1 MNRDKRNI
9 DLLFEEK
16 LRQFKETPPA
26 SSWQRLEQDLNR
38 GRSARRLFYVRLA
51 AASILLLLAFGA
63 GYFYATYQSEPKQE
77 LSSDLISPEKETGDQ
92 AINPATEELNI
103 ALPKEDVQT
112 ASNRTHAEKQNLIKP
127 ADGKVLQNTGSAE
140 SERLIVKNETTP
152 QEVIIDKQEIAE
164 VIVAEDQTIADEQET
179 NPIALNKEEVSA
191 DEKKTE
197 YVPLML
203 DPDAKEYG
211 MESTHK
217 KDAKWSVGAQV
228 APVYSYRDI
237 SINYANQS
245 GNNAKDVEDQ
255 LNEQEEALITYAG
268 GVDINYNLGK
278 KWSLLSGMYY
288 SKIGQV
294 NNNALNFE
302 PSEGKYLLYAIRTS
316 TGSIDFAFENVP
328 DDVRKIN
335 PPKDTLSGIDLNNV
349 KIIQNF
355 DLFEVPFMIR
365 YKILDKRFG
374 INISGGLSPA
384 YVLKNSTIL
393 EVDNDK
399 YNIGSSSNLNNM
411 IFNTSIA
418 LGLNYGIS
426 KKLSISLEPNF
437 KYSLSP
443 INNNS
448 QFDYHPYYLSWFTGI
463 SYKF

>member
-1 MNRDKRNI
+1 MNDKRNI
-9 DLLFEEK
+9 DVLFEEK
-16 LRQFKETPPA
+16 LRQFKESPPA

-92 AINPATEELNI
+92 AINPVTEELNKEI
-103 ALPKEDVQT
+103 NKEDAKTAANQT
-112 ASNRTHAEKQNLIKP
+112 RVTKQNLIDYSKY
-127 ADGKVLQNTGSAE
+127 KAE
-140 SERLIVKNETTP
+140 SNTAKPESETLMAKHEEFSVETINESP
-152 QEVIIDKQEIAE
+152 EITEA
-164 VIVAEDQTIADEQET
+164 IVAEDQSNTGQQENIFIAQ
-179 NPIALNKEEVSA
+179 NEEKLSKVE
-191 DEKKTE
+191 EKVE

-355 DLFEVPFMIR
+355 ELFEVPFMIR

-384 YVLKNSTIL
+384 YVLNNSTIL

-443 INNNS
+443 INSNS